1 MLVCSSKH
9 CSGQSLEPRSNLPI
23 RRFVAVGFWHVGRCG
38 GKSAHPGETGTSSG
52 MSSGAGCSCRPA
64 GRRRP
69 EIACG
74 LVAFARPYEIL
85 SRARPSPRSPPLAK
99 GVVVYTTGLF
109 SLVDGLA
116 VRPRCCSV
124 VCASYRGRA
133 CSATLE
139 SGDAA
144 GNPSAASDMRNARR
158 LHLAGLRGRGIA
170 MKVSRGKWRAG
181 LWTCKR
187 KGMWKAAAR
196 WKGATP

>member
-1 MLVCSSKH
+1 MWWKERASRRNRNIERDVVRGGVFLSAGGPAASRNRLRPGRFRSTLRNLV
-9 CSGQSLEPRSNLPI
+9 
-23 RRFVAVGFWHVGRCG
+23 
-38 GKSAHPGETGTSSG
+38 TSSTF
-52 MSSGAGCSCRPA
+52 PA
-64 GRRRP
+64 
-69 EIACG
+69 
-74 LVAFARPYEIL
+74 LT
-85 SRARPSPRSPPLAK
+85 PLAK
-99 GVVVYTTGLF
+99 GDVVYTTGLF
-109 SLVDGLA
+109 SLVDGLV